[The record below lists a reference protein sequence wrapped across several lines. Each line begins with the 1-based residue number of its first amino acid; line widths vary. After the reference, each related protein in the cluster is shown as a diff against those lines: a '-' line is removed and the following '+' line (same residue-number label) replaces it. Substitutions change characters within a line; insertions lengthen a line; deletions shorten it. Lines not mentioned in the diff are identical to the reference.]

1 MGFDMSIAVA
11 CVVGADSR
19 TLRRDLQRETPPG
32 LSKRDVKVL
41 RSVQRRAHYLDKGF
55 HICGMRFGWTFIIG
69 ACTSIPWWAEQQLY
83 DRRAA
88 YRLR

>member
-1 MGFDMSIAVA
+1 MA
-11 CVVGADSR
+11 GADSR
-19 TLRRDLQRETPPG
+19 TLRRELQRETPPG

-69 ACTSIPWWAEQQLY
+69 ACAFRCRMSFADFGLP
-83 DRRAA
+83 
-88 YRLR
+88 

>member
-1 MGFDMSIAVA
+1 MGFDMSTAVA
-11 CVVGADSR
+11 CVAGADSR
-19 TLRRDLQRETPPG
+19 ALRRGLQRETPPG

-69 ACTSIPWWAEQQLY
+69 ACVSRCCMSFADFGAP
-83 DRRAA
+83 
-88 YRLR
+88 